1 MLSAVEKWRK
11 RVEANLKVFRL
22 ASCILNPYLAA
33 NMIWTV
39 TGEGKPYS
47 MSKMQNHW
55 RLFREA

>member
-1 MLSAVEKWRK
+1 MSAVENWRK
-11 RVEANLKVFRL
+11 RAEAHLKVFSL

-47 MSKMQNHW
+47 MKKMRGHW

>member
-1 MLSAVEKWRK
+1 MSAQGKWRK

-47 MSKMQNHW
+47 MSKMRGHW
-55 RLFREA
+55 RLFRES